1 MIRLFVGLGNPGPQY
16 DDTRHNAGFWYI
28 DALARRLGVT
38 LQPDRAYHGLVARA
52 NTPQGP
58 VWLLQPQTF
67 MNLSG
72 KSVSALARF
81 FKVEPA
87 EVLVAHDELDLLPG
101 QVKLKQGGG
110 PAGHNGL
117 RDIHAQLGDPGY
129 WRLRL
134 GIGHPGVKSEVAAYV
149 LRKPP
154 AAEREAIE
162 KCISQAL
169 DATDQ
174 FLQGD
179 MPAATHKVH
188 AQPARPKPPKPVPAP
203 QQPPLPAAAQPN
215 ADSAAPPAKPHTPD

>member
-28 DALARRLGVT
+28 DALARQLGVT

-52 NTPQGP
+52 NTPEGP

-81 FKVEPA
+81 FKVTPG

-110 PAGHNGL
+110 HAGHNGL

-134 GIGHPGVKSEVAAYV
+134 GIGHPGIKTEVAAYV

-154 AAEREAIE
+154 AAEREAID
-162 KCISQAL
+162 KCIQQAL
-169 DATDQ
+169 DATTC
-174 FLQGD
+174 FLKGD
-179 MPAATHKVH
+179 MPGATHKVH
-188 AQPARPKPPKPVPAP
+188 AQPQRPKPPRVPKAEP
-203 QQPPLPAAAQPN
+203 SSTPP
-215 ADSAAPPAKPHTPD
+215 DSAAKPSTD

>member
-1 MIRLFVGLGNPGPQY
+1 MIRLYVGLGNPGPQY
-16 DDTRHNAGFWYI
+16 EDTRHNAGFWYV
-28 DALARRLGVT
+28 DALARQLGVT

-81 FKVEPA
+81 FKVNPA

-110 PAGHNGL
+110 HAGHNGL

-134 GIGHPGVKSEVAAYV
+134 GIGHPGVKAEVAAYV

-154 AAEREAIE
+154 AAEREAID
-162 KCISQAL
+162 KCIQQAL
-169 DATDQ
+169 DATPC

-179 MPAATHKVH
+179 MAQAIARVH
-188 AQPARPKPPKPVPAP
+188 AQPQRPKPPRPAGPATP
-203 QQPPLPAAAQPN
+203 QDPA
-215 ADSAAPPAKPHTPD
+215 T